1 MAGFTTIAAGVGI
14 ASQAGS
20 SLMSFGQAAGAK
32 RKANDAQIRGEK
44 LMREARERAE
54 KDIYAKLKLPLDA
67 FNEQYRQNR
76 QTTTQLVDSLQGSG
90 QRGLVAGIGKVAGMS
105 NEAAESTRI
114 AEGTAMTKLDKLK
127 ADSQEKIKQQTISMD
142 VAGGQDALEESAM
155 LKEQAAQ
162 AKAQGFNAGSKALVG
177 TLGMAAPLF
186 GGDKMD
192 DAAFEKLLG
201 ILGMGTAQ
209 EEESSSNM
217 GIGMQR
223 MFV

>member
-1 MAGFTTIAAGVGI
+1 MAGFTAIAAGVGI

-177 TLGMAAPLF
+177 ALGMAAPLF
-186 GGDKMD
+186 GGEKMD
-192 DAAFEKLLG
+192 DEAFEKYLG

-217 GIGMQR
+217 GNGIFQ
-223 MFV
+223 MF

>member
-1 MAGFTTIAAGVGI
+1 MAGFTAIAASVGI
-14 ASQAGS
+14 GSQAAS
-20 SLMSFGQAAGAK
+20 SLMSFGQAAGAT

-44 LMREARERAE
+44 LMRDARERAE

-90 QRGLVAGIGKVAGMS
+90 QRGLVAGIGKIAGMS
-105 NEAAESTRI
+105 NEAAEGTRI

-127 ADSQEKIKQQTISMD
+127 ADSQEKIKQQTIGMD

-155 LKEQAAQ
+155 LKEQAAI
-162 AKAQGFNAGSKALVG
+162 AKKQGFNAGSKALVG

-186 GGDKMD
+186 GGDKMGD
-192 DAAFEKLLG
+192 EDFEKLLG